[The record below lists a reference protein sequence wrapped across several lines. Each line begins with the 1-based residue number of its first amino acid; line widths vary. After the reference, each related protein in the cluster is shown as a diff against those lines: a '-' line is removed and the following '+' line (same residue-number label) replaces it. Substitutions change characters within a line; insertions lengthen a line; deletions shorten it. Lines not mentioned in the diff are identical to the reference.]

1 MNTIIDQT
9 PEEKLAMYM
18 KLTKKELSLMLIESN
33 KMLDQATATARPM
46 YNMHGGPLQ

>member
-33 KMLDQATATARPM
+33 RLLDQATARPM

>member
-1 MNTIIDQT
+1 MDIIIDQT

-33 KMLDQATATARPM
+33 RLLDQATARPM
-46 YNMHGGPLQ
+46 YYSTNGDIQ